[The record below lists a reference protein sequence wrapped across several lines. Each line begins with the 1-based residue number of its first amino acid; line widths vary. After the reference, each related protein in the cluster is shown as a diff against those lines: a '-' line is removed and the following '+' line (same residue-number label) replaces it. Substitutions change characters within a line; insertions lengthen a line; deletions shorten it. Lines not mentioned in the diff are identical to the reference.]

1 MLQCYSLISSHL
13 AFSHRVQ
20 SLFYTSVSLLLSHIQ
35 GYHYHLSKFHI
46 HVLIHYIG
54 VSVSDLLHFAQC
66 KKFDHILEVICSK
79 LMFFPLLSKCITKQV
94 TYLIITI
101 IEVIEDLILLLVVSA
116 VSHLQCLI
124 FLCILSFC

>member
-1 MLQCYSLISSHL
+1 M
-13 AFSHRVQ
+13 
-20 SLFYTSVSLLLSHIQ
+20 
-35 GYHYHLSKFHI
+35 
-46 HVLIHYIG
+46 LIHYIG

-124 FLCILSFC
+124 FLCILSFVKKLSFVEQAMDNFSHLLPGKIYVSDKCARTSEIWSA